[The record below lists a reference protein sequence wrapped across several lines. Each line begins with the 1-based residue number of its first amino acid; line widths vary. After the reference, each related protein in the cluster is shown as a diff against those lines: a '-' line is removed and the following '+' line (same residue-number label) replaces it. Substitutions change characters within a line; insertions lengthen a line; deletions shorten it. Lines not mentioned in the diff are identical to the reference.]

1 VRRFKPGSELGFAAG
16 GSGTL
21 VKTDDG
27 GRSWKRDR
35 STDEV
40 AGNLYAIKWT
50 KVGRPTSPMGSVLFP
65 KYTKTKLQ
73 PCYIV
78 AVDLDAI
85 KWAFAGRAH
94 SPQVLFFQV
103 VEGHR
108 TMNGLRQRTGMFASV
123 TQLSVIFDMGM

>member
-1 VRRFKPGSELGFAAG
+1 MPPARRFKPGSELGYAAG

-50 KVGRPTSPMGSVLFP
+50 KAGPTF
-65 KYTKTKLQ
+65 
-73 PCYIV
+73 
-78 AVDLDAI
+78 
-85 KWAFAGRAH
+85 
-94 SPQVLFFQV
+94 
-103 VEGHR
+103 
-108 TMNGLRQRTGMFASV
+108 
-123 TQLSVIFDMGM
+123 

>member
-1 VRRFKPGSELGFAAG
+1 MPCRRVWRSCQMWVLPARRFKPGSELGYAAG

-50 KVGRPTSPMGSVLFP
+50 K
-65 KYTKTKLQ
+65 
-73 PCYIV
+73 
-78 AVDLDAI
+78 
-85 KWAFAGRAH
+85 AG
-94 SPQVLFFQV
+94 P
-103 VEGHR
+103 
-108 TMNGLRQRTGMFASV
+108 NN
-123 TQLSVIFDMGM
+123 

>member
-1 VRRFKPGSELGFAAG
+1 MLGLGFSEDINPAQRWRQTRVRRARRFKPGSELGYAAG

-50 KVGRPTSPMGSVLFP
+50 KAGPTVGLVMPLGVIILVIHISAAYSMHGSCFLMHA
-65 KYTKTKLQ
+65 K
-73 PCYIV
+73 C
-78 AVDLDAI
+78 
-85 KWAFAGRAH
+85 
-94 SPQVLFFQV
+94 SFQ
-103 VEGHR
+103 
-108 TMNGLRQRTGMFASV
+108 
-123 TQLSVIFDMGM
+123 D